1 MRHVIR
7 FHRLATALAL
17 ILLLAAALPAQA
29 AKENE
34 TPPTWPTPQAAME
47 AFVAAA
53 RSGDGD
59 RMVAV
64 LGPGSHPIVR
74 SGDPVADQQAL
85 QAFLVAVEERVFYQ
99 PHGQNQVTVNVGFDN
114 WPMPVPL
121 IKTGNAW
128 RFDAAAGVE
137 EMLNRRIGRNEL
149 AALET
154 LMALVEA
161 QLDYSSQDFDQ
172 DEVVEYAAR
181 IVSSEGQRDGLYWPV
196 DPEEDPSPL
205 GPLLAQAQQEGYS
218 GQGGPYHGY
227 FYRILTEQGPD
238 ARGGAYSYLANGHM
252 VGGFAVVAWPAEY
265 GRSGITTFLVN
276 TNGLVWQKDL
286 GPQTDPQCRAMTTYN
301 PDQTWTRVR

>member
-34 TPPTWPTPQAAME
+34 TPPTWSTPQAAME

-53 RSGDGD
+53 RTGNAD

-64 LGPGSHPIVR
+64 LGPESRPIVS

-85 QAFLVAVEERVFYQ
+85 QVFLAAFEERVFYQ
-99 PHGQNQVTVNVGFDN
+99 PHGENKVTVNVGFDN
-114 WPMPVPL
+114 WPMPMPL
-121 IKTGNAW
+121 VKTGNAW
-128 RFDAAAGVE
+128 RFDAAAGFE

-149 AALET
+149 AAMET

-161 QLDYSSQDFDQ
+161 QLDYYRQDFDQ

-196 DPEEDPSPL
+196 AQGEGPSPL
-205 GPLLAQAQQEGYS
+205 GPLFAQAQQEGYS
-218 GQGGPYHGY
+218 KQGAPYHGY
-227 FYRILTEQGPD
+227 YYRILTEQGRD
-238 ARGGAYSYLANGHM
+238 ARGGAHSYLANGQM

-265 GRSGITTFLVN
+265 GNSGITTFLVN

-286 GPQTDPQCRAMTTYN
+286 GSQTDSLCRAMTTYN
-301 PDQTWTRVR
+301 PDTTWTQVR

>member
-7 FHRLATALAL
+7 FYKLATSLAL
-17 ILLLAAALPAQA
+17 VLAAVLPAQA
-29 AKENE
+29 APG
-34 TPPTWPTPQAAME
+34 TAPTWPTPQAALK

-53 RSGDGD
+53 RTGDAD

-64 LGPGSHPIVR
+64 LGPESRPILN
-74 SGDPVADQQAL
+74 SGDPVADRQAL
-85 QAFLVAVEERVFYQ
+85 QVFLSAVDERVFYQ
-99 PHGQNQVTVNVGFDN
+99 PHGEQKVIVNVGFDN

-121 IKTGNAW
+121 VKTGNSW
-128 RFDAAAGVE
+128 KFDAAAGFE
-137 EMLNRRIGRNEL
+137 EVLNRRIGRNEL

-161 QLDYSSQDFDQ
+161 QLDYYSQDFDQ

-196 DPEEDPSPL
+196 AQEEDSSPL
-205 GPLLAQAQQEGYS
+205 GPLFAQAQQAGYS
-218 GQGGPYHGY
+218 KQGAPYHGY
-227 FYRILTEQGPD
+227 YYRILTQQGPD
-238 ARGGAYSYLANGHM
+238 ASGGAYSYLANGQM

-265 GRSGITTFLVN
+265 GNSGITTFLVN

-286 GPQTDPQCRAMTTYN
+286 GPQTDSLCRAMTAYN
-301 PDQTWTRVR
+301 PDKTWTQVR